1 MKKMRFNM
9 TWLTVLIT
17 LGILLIGGE
26 VCAATYSTGTGIPVD
41 PYQISVAADWTTLM
55 STPADWN
62 KYFLLT
68 SDIDFGGGGFDAGR

>member
-1 MKKMRFNM
+1 MKRKNRNAI
-9 TWLTVLIT
+9 WVGCVVALGTVLAAS
-17 LGILLIGGE
+17 G
-26 VCAATYSTGTGIPVD
+26 VNAATYSTGTGIPVD